1 MTMPNY
7 KVVDR
12 IPNPSCS
19 QSKGSNNQAEET
31 SSGGTK
37 LDIGS
42 SVGGLLRESRG
53 AGSSARGGR
62 LIVVVV
68 IVAVIVARS

>member
-1 MTMPNY
+1 MTTPNY

-12 IPNPSCS
+12 IHNPSCS
-19 QSKGSNNQAEET
+19 QSKGSNNQAKEA
-31 SSGGTK
+31 SSGGTE
-37 LDIGS
+37 LDISS

-62 LIVVVV
+62 VIVVVV
-68 IVAVIVARS
+68 IIAVIIARS